1 METIKR
7 LLIILAILAG
17 LGIACGGDG
26 DDWDGTVRINTHEEG
41 TPVLRAH
48 GD

>member
-17 LGIACGGDG
+17 LGIACGDGG
-26 DDWDGTVRINTHEEG
+26 DDWDGTIHINTQEEG
-41 TPVLRAH
+41 TPVLRSH